1 MILFPNAKINLGLQV
16 LGKRPDGYHN
26 LATIMVPVP
35 WCDILELIAAEDREE
50 GIRLHMEKEIDGCDA
65 ENNLVVKALRALERH
80 IGRALPALDVYLKKQ
95 IPFGAG
101 LGGGSADASFAIRGA
116 NELFGLGLSDAKM
129 AEVALTVGADCP
141 FFIYNRPMMA
151 EGVGEILSPVELP
164 ALSGKSIVIAK
175 PSSEAVSTREAY
187 AGVRPRPLAEGENVC
202 AETTKPI
209 CEWQSSAV
217 LANDFE
223 QSVFPLRPEIADVKR
238 RMLEAGAL
246 YASMSGSGASVYG
259 IFDNDILADSAVGL
273 FAGCETFRYRHP

>member
-1 MILFPNAKINLGLQV
+1 MILFPNAKINLGLRV

-116 NELFGLGLSDAKM
+116 NELFGLGLSDAQM

-141 FFIYNRPMMA
+141 FSVSYTH
-151 EGVGEILSPVELP
+151 LTLP
-164 ALSGKSIVIAK
+164 
-175 PSSEAVSTREAY
+175 T
-187 AGVRPRPLAEGENVC
+187 
-202 AETTKPI
+202 I
-209 CEWQSSAV
+209 C
-217 LANDFE
+217 
-223 QSVFPLRPEIADVKR
+223 SV
-238 RMLEAGAL
+238 
-246 YASMSGSGASVYG
+246 
-259 IFDNDILADSAVGL
+259 
-273 FAGCETFRYRHP
+273 

>member
-1 MILFPNAKINLGLQV
+1 MILFPNAKINLGLRV

-35 WCDILELIAAEDREE
+35 WCDILELIAAEDREK
-50 GIRLHMEKEIDGCDA
+50 GIRLRMAQEIDGCDA
-65 ENNLVVKALRALERH
+65 ESNLVVKALRALERH

-116 NELFGLGLSDAKM
+116 NELFGLGLSDAQM

-164 ALSGKSIVIAK
+164 ALSG
-175 PSSEAVSTREAY
+175 
-187 AGVRPRPLAEGENVC
+187 
-202 AETTKPI
+202 
-209 CEWQSSAV
+209 
-217 LANDFE
+217 
-223 QSVFPLRPEIADVKR
+223 VKR

>member
-1 MILFPNAKINLGLQV
+1 MILFPNAKINLGLRV

-187 AGVRPRPLAEGENVC
+187 AGVRPRPLAEGETVC
-202 AETTKPI
+202 AETTTPI

>member
-1 MILFPNAKINLGLQV
+1 MILFPNAKINLGLRV

-26 LATIMVPVP
+26 LTTVMVPVP
-35 WCDILELIAAEDREE
+35 WCDILKLIAAEDREE
-50 GIRLHMEKEIDGCDA
+50 GIRLHMAQEIDGCDA
-65 ENNLVVKALRALERH
+65 ESNLVVKALRALERH

-116 NELFGLGLSDAKM
+116 NELFGLGLSYAQM

-187 AGVRPRPLAEGENVC
+187 AGVRPHPLAEGENVC

>member
-1 MILFPNAKINLGLQV
+1 MILFPNAKINLGLRV

-175 PSSEAVSTREAY
+175 PSSEIGRASCRERVY
-187 AGVRPRPLAEGENVC
+187 
-202 AETTKPI
+202 
-209 CEWQSSAV
+209 V
-217 LANDFE
+217 L
-223 QSVFPLRPEIADVKR
+223 V
-238 RMLEAGAL
+238 
-246 YASMSGSGASVYG
+246 
-259 IFDNDILADSAVGL
+259 
-273 FAGCETFRYRHP
+273 